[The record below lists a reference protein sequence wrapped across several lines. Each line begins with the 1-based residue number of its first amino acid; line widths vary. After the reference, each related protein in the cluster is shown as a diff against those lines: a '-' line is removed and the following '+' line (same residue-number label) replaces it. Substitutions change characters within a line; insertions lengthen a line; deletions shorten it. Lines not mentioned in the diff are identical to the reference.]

1 MNKKVNDAFMSVLK
15 QYGALEWHKSKY
27 NSFYIKFKDT
37 RLGSI
42 RIADHD
48 GRKKYSYT
56 YQVFTQNKTKDE
68 LRTEIENIIEKIII
82 KSKIIDNFN
91 PNIYIV
97 YNSNTNQYITLKTR
111 EDYKNHIL
119 KKEKNNA

>member
-15 QYGALEWHKSKY
+15 PYGALEWHKSKY
-27 NSFYIKFKDT
+27 DSYYIKFKDV

-68 LRTEIENIIEKIII
+68 LRIEIETIIEKIII
-82 KSKIIDNFN
+82 KSKMIKNFD
-91 PNIYIV
+91 PHKYIV
-97 YNSNTNQYITLKTR
+97 YDTKTNQYIRLNKKK
-111 EDYKNHIL
+111 EYYDHIL
-119 KKEKNNA
+119 KKENHNA

>member
-15 QYGALEWHKSKY
+15 TYGALEWHKSKY
-27 NSFYIKFKDT
+27 NSYYIKFKDT

-68 LRTEIENIIEKIII
+68 LRIEIETIIEKIII
-82 KSKIIDNFN
+82 KSKMIENFD
-91 PNIYIV
+91 PHKYIV
-97 YNSNTNQYITLKTR
+97 YDTRINQYIRLNK
-111 EDYKNHIL
+111 
-119 KKEKNNA
+119 KKEYYDHIIKKDK

>member
-1 MNKKVNDAFMSVLK
+1 MNKNVNDAFMSVLK
-15 QYGALEWHKSKY
+15 PYGALKWHRSKH
-27 NSFYIKFKDT
+27 NSYYIKFKDV

-42 RIADHD
+42 RIADHN

-82 KSKIIDNFN
+82 KSKIIKDFN

-97 YNSNTNQYITLKTR
+97 YNSNTNQYITLKTI
-111 EDYKNHIL
+111 EDYKNYIL
-119 KKEKNNA
+119 KKENHNA

>member
-1 MNKKVNDAFMSVLK
+1 MNKKVNDALMSVSK
-15 QYGALEWHKSKY
+15 PYGALEWHKSKY
-27 NSFYIKFKDT
+27 DSYYIKFKDV

-68 LRTEIENIIEKIII
+68 LRIEIETIIEKIII
-82 KSKIIDNFN
+82 KSKMIKNFD
-91 PNIYIV
+91 PHKYIV
-97 YNSNTNQYITLKTR
+97 YDTNTNQYITLKTI

-119 KKEKNNA
+119 KKE

>member
-27 NSFYIKFKDT
+27 NSYYIKFKDT

-68 LRTEIENIIEKIII
+68 LRIEIETIIEKIII
-82 KSKIIDNFN
+82 KSKMIDNFN

-119 KKEKNNA
+119 KKDK

>member
-15 QYGALEWHKSKY
+15 QYGALEWHKSKH
-27 NSFYIKFKDT
+27 NSYYIKLKDT

-68 LRTEIENIIEKIII
+68 LRAEIETIIENIII
-82 KSKIIDNFN
+82 KSKTIKDFN
-91 PNIYIV
+91 HKDFIAYDSKIK
-97 YNSNTNQYITLKTR
+97 QYIKLKN
-111 EDYKNHIL
+111 EQDYINHIL
-119 KKEKNNA
+119 KKE

>member
-27 NSFYIKFKDT
+27 DSYYIKFKDT

-42 RIADHD
+42 RIADHN

-56 YQVFTQNKTKDE
+56 YQVFTQNKTKDK

-97 YNSNTNQYITLKTR
+97 YNSNTNQYITLKTI

-119 KKEKNNA
+119 KKDK

>member
-15 QYGALEWHKSKY
+15 PYGALEWHKSKY
-27 NSFYIKFKDT
+27 DSYYIKFKDT

-42 RIADHD
+42 RIADHN

-68 LRTEIENIIEKIII
+68 LRIEIENIIEKIII
-82 KSKIIDNFN
+82 KSKIIKDFN

-97 YNSNTNQYITLKTR
+97 YNSNTNQYITLKTI
-111 EDYKNHIL
+111 EDYKNYIL
-119 KKEKNNA
+119 KKEKTNA

>member
-27 NSFYIKFKDT
+27 DSYYIKFKDT

-42 RIADHD
+42 RIADHN

-119 KKEKNNA
+119 KKEQ

>member
-1 MNKKVNDAFMSVLK
+1 MNKKVNDTFMSVLK
-15 QYGALEWHKSKY
+15 PYGALEWHKSKY
-27 NSFYIKFKDT
+27 NSYYIKFKDT

-56 YQVFTQNKTKDE
+56 YQVFTQNRTKDE
-68 LRTEIENIIEKIII
+68 LRSEIENIIEKIII
-82 KSKIIDNFN
+82 KSKIIKDFN

-97 YNSNTNQYITLKTR
+97 YNSNTNQYITLKTI

-119 KKEKNNA
+119 KKEKSNA

>member
-27 NSFYIKFKDT
+27 DSYYIKFKDV

-42 RIADHD
+42 RIADHN

-68 LRTEIENIIEKIII
+68 LITEIENIIEKIII

>member
-15 QYGALEWHKSKY
+15 PYGALEWHKSKY
-27 NSFYIKFKDT
+27 DSYYIKFKDV

-42 RIADHD
+42 RIAYHN

-68 LRTEIENIIEKIII
+68 LITEIENIIEKIII
-82 KSKIIDNFN
+82 KSKIIKDFN

-97 YNSNTNQYITLKTR
+97 YNSNTNQYITLKTI

-119 KKEKNNA
+119 KKE

>member
-15 QYGALEWHKSKY
+15 PYGALEWHKSKY
-27 NSFYIKFKDT
+27 NSYYIKFKDV

-68 LRTEIENIIEKIII
+68 LRIEIETIIEKIII
-82 KSKIIDNFN
+82 KSKMIKNFDQHK
-91 PNIYIV
+91 YIV
-97 YNSNTNQYITLKTR
+97 YDTKINQYIRLNKKK
-111 EDYKNHIL
+111 EYYDHIL
-119 KKEKNNA
+119 KKDK

>member
-1 MNKKVNDAFMSVLK
+1 MNKKVNDAFMYVLK

-27 NSFYIKFKDT
+27 DSYYIKFKDT

-42 RIADHD
+42 RIANHN

-119 KKEKNNA
+119 KKDK

>member
-27 NSFYIKFKDT
+27 DSYYIKFKDT

-42 RIADHD
+42 RIADHN

-111 EDYKNHIL
+111 KDYKNHIL
-119 KKEKNNA
+119 KKEQ

>member
-15 QYGALEWHKSKY
+15 PYGALEWHKSKY
-27 NSFYIKFKDT
+27 NSYYIKFKDI

-68 LRTEIENIIEKIII
+68 LRIEIETIIEKIII
-82 KSKIIDNFN
+82 KSKMIKNFD
-91 PNIYIV
+91 PHKYIV
-97 YNSNTNQYITLKTR
+97 YDTKINQYIRLNKKK
-111 EDYKNHIL
+111 EYYDYIL
-119 KKEKNNA
+119 KKDK

>member
-27 NSFYIKFKDT
+27 NSYYIKFKDT

-119 KKEKNNA
+119 KKDK

>member
-15 QYGALEWHKSKY
+15 PYGALEWHKSKY
-27 NSFYIKFKDT
+27 NSYYIKFKDT

-119 KKEKNNA
+119 KKDK

>member
-27 NSFYIKFKDT
+27 NSYYIKFKDT

-56 YQVFTQNKTKDE
+56 YQVFTQNKTRDE
-68 LRTEIENIIEKIII
+68 LRIEIETIIEKIII
-82 KSKIIDNFN
+82 KSKMIKNFD
-91 PNIYIV
+91 PYKYIV
-97 YNSNTNQYITLKTR
+97 YDTRINQYIRLNKKK
-111 EDYKNHIL
+111 EYYDHIL
-119 KKEKNNA
+119 KKDK

>member
-15 QYGALEWHKSKY
+15 PYGALEWHKSKY
-27 NSFYIKFKDT
+27 DSYYIKFKDV

-42 RIADHD
+42 RIADHN

-68 LRTEIENIIEKIII
+68 LRIEIETIIEKIII
-82 KSKIIDNFN
+82 KSKMIKNFDQHK
-91 PNIYIV
+91 YIV
-97 YNSNTNQYITLKTR
+97 YDTKINQYIRLNKKK
-111 EDYKNHIL
+111 EYYDHIL
-119 KKEKNNA
+119 KKDK

>member
-15 QYGALEWHKSKY
+15 PYGALEWHKSKY
-27 NSFYIKFKDT
+27 NSYYIKFKDT

-42 RIADHD
+42 RIADHN

-97 YNSNTNQYITLKTR
+97 YSSNTNQYITLKTR

>member
-15 QYGALEWHKSKY
+15 PYGALEWHKSKY
-27 NSFYIKFKDT
+27 NSYYIKFKDT

-56 YQVFTQNKTKDE
+56 YQVFTQNKIKDE
-68 LRTEIENIIEKIII
+68 LRIEIETIIEKIII
-82 KSKIIDNFN
+82 KSKMIKNFD
-91 PNIYIV
+91 PHKYIV
-97 YNSNTNQYITLKTR
+97 YDTKINQYIRLNKKK
-111 EDYKNHIL
+111 EYYDHIL
-119 KKEKNNA
+119 KKDK

>member
-1 MNKKVNDAFMSVLK
+1 MNKKVNDTFMSVLK
-15 QYGALEWHKSKY
+15 PYGALEWHKSKY
-27 NSFYIKFKDT
+27 NSYYIKFKDT

-82 KSKIIDNFN
+82 KSKIIKDFN

-97 YNSNTNQYITLKTR
+97 YNSNTNQYITLKTI

-119 KKEKNNA
+119 KKEKSNA

>member
-15 QYGALEWHKSKY
+15 KPYGALEWRKSKY
-27 NSFYIKFKDT
+27 NSYYIKFKDT

-68 LRTEIENIIEKIII
+68 LGIEIETIIEKIKI
-82 KSKIIDNFN
+82 KSKMIKNFD
-91 PNIYIV
+91 PHKYIV
-97 YNSNTNQYITLKTR
+97 YDTKINQYIRLNKKK
-111 EDYKNHIL
+111 EYYDHIL
-119 KKEKNNA
+119 KKDK

>member
-27 NSFYIKFKDT
+27 DSYYIKFKDT

-42 RIADHD
+42 RIADHN

>member
-27 NSFYIKFKDT
+27 NSYYIKFKDT

-42 RIADHD
+42 RIADHN

-82 KSKIIDNFN
+82 KSKIIKDFN

-97 YNSNTNQYITLKTR
+97 YNSNTNQYITLKTI

-119 KKEKNNA
+119 KKEKSNA

>member
-27 NSFYIKFKDT
+27 DSYYIKFKDT

-68 LRTEIENIIEKIII
+68 LRIEIETIIEKIII
-82 KSKIIDNFN
+82 KSKMIKNFN

-97 YNSNTNQYITLKTR
+97 YDTKINQYIRLNKKK
-111 EDYKNHIL
+111 EYYDHIL
-119 KKEKNNA
+119 KKDK

>member
-27 NSFYIKFKDT
+27 DSYYIKFKDT

-42 RIADHD
+42 RIADHN

-119 KKEKNNA
+119 KKDK

>member
-27 NSFYIKFKDT
+27 NSYYIKFKDT

-68 LRTEIENIIEKIII
+68 LRIEIETIIEKIII
-82 KSKIIDNFN
+82 KSKMIKNFD
-91 PNIYIV
+91 PNKYIV
-97 YNSNTNQYITLKTR
+97 YDTKINQYIRLNKKK
-111 EDYKNHIL
+111 EYYDHIL
-119 KKEKNNA
+119 KKE

>member
-15 QYGALEWHKSKY
+15 PYGALEWHKSKY
-27 NSFYIKFKDT
+27 NSYYIKFKDT

-42 RIADHD
+42 RIADHN

-68 LRTEIENIIEKIII
+68 LRAEIENIIEKIII

-91 PNIYIV
+91 PKHYKV
-97 YNSNTNQYITLKTR
+97 YDQINKQYIKLKN
-111 EDYKNHIL
+111 EQEYINNIL
-119 KKEKNNA
+119 KKDK

>member
-15 QYGALEWHKSKY
+15 PYGALEWHKSKY
-27 NSFYIKFKDT
+27 NSYYIKFKDT

-56 YQVFTQNKTKDE
+56 YQVFTQNKTQDE
-68 LRTEIENIIEKIII
+68 LIIEIETIIEKIII
-82 KSKIIDNFN
+82 KSKMIKNFD
-91 PNIYIV
+91 PHKYIV
-97 YNSNTNQYITLKTR
+97 YDTRINQYIILNKKK
-111 EDYKNHIL
+111 EYYDYIL
-119 KKEKNNA
+119 KKDN

>member
-15 QYGALEWHKSKY
+15 PYGALEWHKSKY
-27 NSFYIKFKDT
+27 NSYYIKFKDT

-56 YQVFTQNKTKDE
+56 YQVFTQNKIKDE
-68 LRTEIENIIEKIII
+68 LRIEIETIIEKIII
-82 KSKIIDNFN
+82 KSKMIKNFD
-91 PNIYIV
+91 PHKYIV
-97 YNSNTNQYITLKTR
+97 YDTKINQYIRLNKKK
-111 EDYKNHIL
+111 EYYDNIL
-119 KKEKNNA
+119 KKDK